1 MPYLNEHAARVRQR
15 GRFQKETMRSK
26 QIAKG
31 LRIIIGKLKPRGAS
45 MVTQAY
51 RFRKDVWTPAQARK
65 WLREH
70 QIQFIRFDPARK
82 E

>member
-1 MPYLNEHAARVRQR
+1 MPYLNEHAARVRQP

-70 QIQFIRFDPARK
+70 NIQYVSFDPAK
-82 E
+82 G